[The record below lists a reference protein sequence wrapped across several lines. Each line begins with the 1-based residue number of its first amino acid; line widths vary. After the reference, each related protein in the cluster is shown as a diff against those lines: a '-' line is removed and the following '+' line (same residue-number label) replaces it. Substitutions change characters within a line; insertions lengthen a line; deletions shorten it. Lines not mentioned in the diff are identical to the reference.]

1 MVGHHDEGPPTR
13 QHAHLQDGHDVRV
26 PGKAA
31 HGPLLAQEALE
42 IVPIQV
48 GAQYLDGDG
57 AVQRGLDAAVDDAE
71 SAAPDLLDI
80 VESSLKQF
88 RGNIRDQVPPRR
100 VRINVGHRR
109 SLSSAGRVS
118 PPVSSPVT
126 PHYRQAAASRLDT
139 HRTQKLRSQT
149 NGGKDRHQL
158 TYEQF
163 ARMLTLMGPSDLWT
177 VERAARHWGVSASRA
192 RAILSS
198 RHIHRVS
205 GYPAQAI
212 KAVTLR
218 QGARTDLKTANH
230 LVPAAQAFTMA
241 ETGAAIGE
249 TEDERARLR
258 IFFEFLRGADETGT
272 SALDLI
278 VDEPA
283 LIGEHRFDA
292 LLAAAAEYIS
302 ARWGRPGPLWSVS
315 IERFLDTAWWVSDLP
330 SARAFAAVW
339 TPAPFRRRG
348 IYLDRHD
355 LTSDG
360 VCVMPEPV
368 FNRTE
373 LQRAFTALAAKL
385 ERRGVVGQVHVVGGA
400 AMLLAYN
407 SRVTTRD
414 IDALFSTD
422 GPMLEAIREVADEMG
437 WPRTWLNNQASGY
450 VSRTPGEGAP
460 VFDHPFLHVVATP
473 AQHLL
478 AMKVVAARGVRDGED
493 IRLLLDRLRIT
504 SAAGVWE
511 IVARY
516 FPAETITDRS
526 RLLVQPIADH

>member
-1 MVGHHDEGPPTR
+1 MQKLLFTIGLALFLIGLLTGLVIPALKNPRMALSSHLEGVLNGMFLVVLGLLWPHIDLPEAWQVIAVALIVYSAYANWLAT
-13 QHAHLQDGHDVRV
+13 
-26 PGKAA
+26 
-31 HGPLLAQEALE
+31 LLA
-42 IVPIQV
+42 
-48 GAQYLDGDG
+48 
-57 AVQRGLDAAVDDAE
+57 AAW
-71 SAAPDLLDI
+71 
-80 VESSLKQF
+80 
-88 RGNIRDQVPPRR
+88 G
-100 VRINVGHRR
+100 
-109 SLSSAGRVS
+109 AGRKFA
-118 PPVSSPVT
+118 PIATGDHKAP
-126 PHYRQAAASRLDT
+126 AA
-139 HRTQKLRSQT
+139 

-526 RLLVQPIADH
+526 RLLVEDLLNQ